1 MNEPNGTANGH
12 TTRMP
17 GGWLRTAAADLVSR
31 LGIAALL
38 GSTHQGMRDI
48 EGVLGYKDRLSYQD
62 YKRAYLRYD
71 LAQRLVNAYPED
83 TWAQFPTVQ
92 EDDQEAH
99 DTRFEADWKTLVE
112 RLDLQTQ
119 LPLADIQANLG
130 HYSVLLLGLRNQPN
144 LALEAAPVRSIDD
157 VLFLQRYS
165 EEFVTIQAFG
175 TDASRPDYQ
184 RPTQYLLH
192 TGVTPSDLL
201 RRPNYGVQG
210 TVVHASR
217 IIHIPGEYRLDD
229 DIYGLPVLEAV
240 YNKLVD
246 LLKVVGGSAEMFWR
260 DAKRRITITQ
270 RDGFRVDPDVREQ
283 LKEDVESFQHGLKD
297 FLGLEGFEAQ
307 ALAGTVANP
316 REHFNILIQ
325 TIAGTRAIPQRI
337 LLGTEEGRLAG
348 HQDDTT
354 YQRRVGSR
362 QVRYAESVILR
373 AVIGRLVSLRAL
385 TPTVATYTVDWGTL
399 YTLSDAER
407 AAIAKDWATAYDL
420 YAGKGL
426 ADTVVTREEFRARHT
441 DFPEVPEL
449 GSLVEVAPVDET
461 LLSPQTPD
469 AVQAPAGPPPAAAPV
484 APAA

>member
-1 MNEPNGTANGH
+1 MTETNGH
-12 TTRMP
+12 TTQLP
-17 GGWLRTAAADLVSR
+17 GGWLRAYAADLFSR
-31 LGIAALL
+31 LGLSHAL
-38 GSTHQGMRDI
+38 GSTHRGERDI
-48 EGVLGYKDRLSYQD
+48 EAVLGYKGHLTYQD
-62 YKRAYLRYD
+62 FKRAYLRYD

-83 TWAQFPTVQ
+83 TWAQFPTVR
-92 EDDQEAH
+92 EDDEEAH
-99 DTRFEADWKTLVE
+99 DTPFEQDWKTLVE

-130 HYSVLLLGLRNQPN
+130 HYSILLLGFRNQPV
-144 LALEAAPVRSIDD
+144 LSVEAERVRSIDD

-165 EEFVTIQAFG
+165 EEYVTIHAFG

-192 TGVTPSDLL
+192 TGATPADLL
-201 RRPNYGVQG
+201 RRPNMGVQG

-217 IIHIPGEYRLDD
+217 VIHIPGEYRLDD

-270 RDGFRVDPDVREQ
+270 QEGFRVDPDVRAQ
-283 LKEDVESFQHGLKD
+283 MQEDVQNFQHGLKD
-297 FLGLEGFEAQ
+297 FLGLEGYQVQ

-325 TIAGTRAIPQRI
+325 SIAGTRAIPQRV

-348 HQDDTT
+348 HQDDDA

-362 QVRYAESVILR
+362 QVRYAERVM
-373 AVIGRLVSLRAL
+373 LRAL
-385 TPTVATYTVDWGTL
+385 IDRLVALGALTRQAPTYQVDWGAL
-399 YTLSDAER
+399 HTLSEAER
-407 AAIAKDWATAYDL
+407 AAIAKDWASAFTT
-420 YAGKGL
+420 YAGPGM
-426 ADTVVTREEFRARHT
+426 ADSVVTREEFRVLHVGL
-441 DFPEVPEL
+441 PEVPEL
-449 GSLVEVAPVDET
+449 GTLVEVAPVDET
-461 LLSPQTPD
+461 LTPPTLPGT
-469 AVQAPAGPPPAAAPV
+469 VPAADHPSAPG
-484 APAA
+484 AAAA